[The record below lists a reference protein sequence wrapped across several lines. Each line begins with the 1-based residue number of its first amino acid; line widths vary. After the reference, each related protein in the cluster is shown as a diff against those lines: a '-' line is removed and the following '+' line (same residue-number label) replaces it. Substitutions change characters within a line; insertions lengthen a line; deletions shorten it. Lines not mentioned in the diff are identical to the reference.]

1 MLSVSGGLSP
11 CDRLWEERIPRL
23 GWPKPRRAAFPAGA
37 GEPVR
42 RRAPPGLGAFS
53 LPGCHPSFL
62 RIAVLPAKNPQQIT
76 QRRQQPRGAFR
87 TISVETFLPSPMLKP
102 RRDGRADEL
111 PCSSP
116 GGRRGRIRVPA
127 SPGSLLLHFQVPFGE
142 PASQSRRRHR
152 AEITLC
158 LLSPSFL
165 AHWHRSAG
173 SR

>member
-1 MLSVSGGLSP
+1 MRSA
-11 CDRLWEERIPRL
+11 L
-23 GWPKPRRAAFPAGA
+23 GRANPKTWLAKTPAGPPSS
-37 GEPVR
+37 PVPASQR
-42 RRAPPGLGAFS
+42 DSERHRGSVLFS

-62 RIAVLPAKNPQQIT
+62 RIAVLPAKKTKQTNKPQQIT

-87 TISVETFLPSPMLKP
+87 TISVETFRPSPMPKP
-102 RRDGRADEL
+102 RRDGRTGEL
-111 PCSSP
+111 PRGSP

-142 PASQSRRRHR
+142 PASRSRRRHR